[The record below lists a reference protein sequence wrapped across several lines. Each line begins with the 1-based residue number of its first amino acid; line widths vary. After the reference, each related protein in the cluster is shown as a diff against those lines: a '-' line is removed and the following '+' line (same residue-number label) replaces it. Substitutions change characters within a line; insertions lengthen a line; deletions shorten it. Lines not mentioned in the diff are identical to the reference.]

1 MQIIIQATPI
11 AYALKGTSAK
21 MGVLN
26 GMDAVISFG
35 DEATETKN
43 RQLLGVCDASC
54 LSRFAIKGP
63 NAAQWLETNEIVIP
77 ATANSWHQQK
87 SGALVLRL
95 GNSEFLIED
104 QPQGKLCV
112 ALNAADRKALKGLY
126 KIERSDVAL
135 ILSGSQATSLLS
147 ELCTLD
153 LRENALAE
161 NALVMTQVAGI
172 SATIIRQRLNDEA
185 VYRLWCDGTY
195 GAFMWD
201 TMLEIAVEYG
211 GGAVGLSSHYKL

>member
-1 MQIIIQATPI
+1 MEMISQPTPI
-11 AYALKGTSAK
+11 AYAIKSTSPK
-21 MGVLN
+21 MGLLN
-26 GMDAVISFG
+26 GMDVVMSFS
-35 DEATETKN
+35 DEAAESKN
-43 RQLLGVCDASC
+43 RQLLGVCDVSC

-63 NAAQWLETNEIVIP
+63 SAAQWLEVNKLKIP
-77 ATANSWHQQK
+77 ATANSWNQQQ

-104 QPQGKLCV
+104 QPAGKLCA
-112 ALNAADRKALKGLY
+112 ALNVADRKALNGLY
-126 KIERSDVAL
+126 KVERSDVAL
-135 ILSGSQATSLLS
+135 VLSGSQALSLLS

-153 LRENALAE
+153 LREKALGE

-172 SATIIRQRLNDEA
+172 SATIIRQSLNNEP

>member
-1 MQIIIQATPI
+1 MQMISKPTPI
-11 AYALKGTSAK
+11 AYALKDISPK
-21 MGVLN
+21 MGLLN
-26 GMDAVISFG
+26 GMDVVMSFG
-35 DEATETKN
+35 DDVTESKN
-43 RQLLGVCDASC
+43 RQLLGICDVSC

-63 NAAQWLETNEIVIP
+63 SAAQWLELNKIKIP
-77 ATANSWHQQK
+77 PTANSWNQQK

-104 QPQGKLCV
+104 QPEGKLCA
-112 ALNAADRKALKGLY
+112 ALNVADRKALTGLY
-126 KIERSDVAL
+126 KVERSDVAL
-135 ILSGSQATSLLS
+135 LLSGSQVLSLLS

-153 LRENALAE
+153 LREKALGE

-172 SATIIRQRLNDEA
+172 SATIIRQSLNNEP

-201 TMLEIAVEYG
+201 TMLEIAVEHG